1 MKNILNFILII
12 GFALI
17 LNHSL
22 EIGMVASTFASVVF
36 AFILG
41 QFKTVG
47 QTNTLVCGEI
57 SRSIVSDCNFPLIA
71 GIRRRMF
78 VFNWSD
84 VESVDLNATNR
95 LLVEDI
101 TLASGANGYE
111 ISGRDNTITAN
122 FALVPASQLLDHTV
136 TAMGFDIAPATKQN
150 IQGMIDGRF
159 VVFVENVDK
168 GQSGMN
174 AFEIFGLD
182 SGLKMVELT
191 RDATNVETQGAFA
204 FKFMSS
210 DISKEPKIPR
220 TFYDGVSYAT
230 TKAIIEALLD

>member
-1 MKNILNFILII
+1 MKNILNFVLII

-17 LNHSL
+17 LNQSL

-47 QTNTLVCGEI
+47 QMNALVCGEI
-57 SRSIVSDCNFPLIA
+57 SRSIVSDCDFPLIA
-71 GIRRRMF
+71 GIRKRML
-78 VFNWSD
+78 VANWEQ
-84 VESVDLNATNR
+84 VTSVDINSGNR
-95 LLVEDI
+95 LLIEDI
-101 TLASGANGYE
+101 VLDGNLFE
-111 ISGRDNTITAN
+111 ISGRDNTIVAN

-136 TAMGFDIAPATKQN
+136 TAMGFDISPATKQN

-191 RDATNVETQGAFA
+191 RDATNIETQGAFA

-210 DISKEPKIPR
+210 DISKEPMIPR

-230 TKAIIEALLD
+230 TKAILAALIF